1 MGFDMKDSRILVI
14 MNFSGGYEAEGFY
27 KNHGYVWV
35 DCKDIKGTTVTAMR
49 KGKMQ
54 SGKQSGNWGQR
65 ESISWIPGTTIM

>member
-1 MGFDMKDSRILVI
+1 MKDSRILVI
-14 MNFSGGYEAEGFY
+14 MNFSGVYEAEGFY
-27 KNHGYVWV
+27 KIMDMCGWTVR
-35 DCKDIKGTTVTAMR
+35 TLRAPTVTAMR